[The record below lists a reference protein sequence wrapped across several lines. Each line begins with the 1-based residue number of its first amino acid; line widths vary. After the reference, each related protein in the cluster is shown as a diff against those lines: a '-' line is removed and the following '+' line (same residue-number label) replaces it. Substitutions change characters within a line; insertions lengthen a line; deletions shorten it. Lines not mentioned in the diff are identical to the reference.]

1 MISNSVIVAR
11 QINTQV
17 VKDIKANKKWT
28 YTNKL
33 TMADTFEEA
42 EAFIASQNCPDDFW
56 VSSDDEPDDCYDE
69 CGFDPYEGCY
79 TYDC

>member
-1 MISNSVIVAR
+1 MYYVLNDDGLVAEF
-11 QINTQV
+11 
-17 VKDIKANKKWT
+17 
-28 YTNKL
+28 
-33 TMADTFEEA
+33 DTFEEA